1 MYIIKLEATD
11 SGSRPPLQEW
21 NTPTAPEG
29 YALCPDKFSEIF
41 YSTKPSGFV
50 NIVVKDGV
58 VTDMTVNQNAVNRY
72 IANLP
77 EPEEIIS
84 EPTTDEVLNTLLG
97 V

>member
-1 MYIIKLEATD
+1 MKIIKLEATN

-29 YALCPDKFSEIF
+29 YALCPDRFSEIF

-50 NIVVKDGV
+50 NIEVRDGV
-58 VTDMTVNQNAVNRY
+58 VTEMTINQKAVDTY
-72 IANLP
+72 VANLP
-77 EPEEIIS
+77 EPEDVIP
-84 EPTTDEVLNTLLG
+84 EPTTDEILNTLLG